1 MDEEI
6 VMRLEEELAWK
17 ERELERLSREWYEER
32 YDAPEVARL
41 PVEERLEHWT
51 DWALYLKQRIETHY
65 RPRIAALE
73 AELDRWIERCYETDE
88 LKSAALEKLGQ
99 AEAEAARLRCCGN
112 CGHRGEETLD
122 YYGSYFV
129 CLTEFK
135 PKTNMRHMEVD
146 CEDQCQFTPSRWKE
160 AER

>member
-17 ERELERLSREWYEER
+17 ERELERLSREWYDLVER
-32 YDAPEVARL
+32 YDAPEAARL
-41 PVEERLEHWT
+41 PVEERLKHWT
-51 DWALYLKQRIETHY
+51 DWALYLKQKLER
-65 RPRIAALE
+65 AE

-88 LKSAALEKLGQ
+88 LKNAALEKLGQ

-112 CGHRGEETLD
+112 CEHRGEETLD